1 MDFNKNPL
9 VEKRNAEYARLPDG
23 TVARMKAVS
32 AEPPKNYQL
41 KAMKRRKNINIQSG
55 DMFAVQAINGTF
67 YVGQVLQSNLPVDEI
82 DPFIEGCH
90 VIVIFDQIISSPDE
104 DVSALPLDYYQLLIK
119 PCIVEDT
126 YWKRGYF
133 SPLIRRPVPSLDSLS
148 YGFWSYRKQAFQTVK
163 GELLERT
170 PKIMG
175 IYGLTTITG
184 VASEMKRALIAKG
197 IV

>member
-1 MDFNKNPL
+1 MNFNKNPL
-9 VEKRNAEYARLPDG
+9 VEKRDAEYARLPHE
-23 TVARMKAVS
+23 TVARMKNVS
-32 AEPPKNYQL
+32 TESPKCYQL
-41 KAMKRRKNINIQSG
+41 RAIKRQRNISIQSG

-104 DVSALPLDYYQLLIK
+104 DVSALPLDYYHLLIK

-133 SPLIRRPVPSLDSLS
+133 FPLIRRPVPSLDSLS
-148 YGFWSYRKQAFQTVK
+148 YGFWSYRKQAFQTIRGK
-163 GELLERT
+163 LLET
-170 PKIMG
+170 PPKIMG

-197 IV
+197 IL